1 MSIKALK
8 QKRADLVKEGDALF
22 VSAEKENRALT
33 ADEARKDD
41 EISAALL
48 DLNAQIERLERNAD
62 RMRALEVGPLDANT
76 IVDRMNSS
84 GRQNGEGGFTSFG
97 AQLLSI
103 MEASLPGGQRDPR
116 LQVFNG
122 ISAATGANESIGS
135 EGGFLVQTDYAG
147 MLIENTFNSGEIA
160 NRVTRLP
167 IGANSNGMTMNGV
180 DETSRVNG
188 SRQGGIQVYWTGE
201 AQQYTK
207 SKPSFK
213 RIKMELDK
221 LTGLIYV
228 TDEMLQDSTFLE
240 AWIAQAFP
248 KEFTFKVE
256 DAVMQGTGSGAPLG
270 WLNSSALITV
280 NKEASQV
287 AATIVSEN
295 ILNMWARMPAASR
308 SKAVWYVNQDIE
320 PQLYQMNA
328 KIKNVAGTE
337 NVGGIQT
344 PQVIFNPPGTNGN
357 ALGTLMGR
365 PVIPVEYAATL
376 GTVGDIQ
383 LVDPSQYLMI
393 DKGGITSQSSI
404 HVRFEYGETAFR
416 FTYRANGGPLAN
428 SAITPY
434 KGTNTQSPFI
444 VLQTR

>member
-22 VSAEKENRALT
+22 ASAEKENRALT
-33 ADEARKDD
+33 PDEARKDD

-48 DLNAQIERLERNAD
+48 DLNAQIERAERNAD
-62 RMRALEVGPLDANT
+62 RMRALDVGPLDANM
-76 IVDRMNSS
+76 IADRAAAAARQDAES
-84 GRQNGEGGFTSFG
+84 GFSSFG
-97 AQLLSI
+97 GQLLAV
-103 MEASLPGGQRDPR
+103 MAAGMTGGQRDPR
-116 LQVFNG
+116 LQVYGG
-122 ISAATGANESIGS
+122 INAATGLNESIGS

-160 NRVTRLP
+160 SRLLRLP
-167 IGANSNGMTMNGV
+167 IGANSNGISMNGV

-213 RIKMELDK
+213 KIKMELDK

-256 DAVMQGTGSGAPLG
+256 DAAMQGTGSGAPLG

-308 SKAVWYVNQDIE
+308 RNAVWYVNQDIE
-320 PQLYQMNA
+320 PQLYQMNT

-357 ALGTLMGR
+357 PLGTLMGR

-434 KGTNTQSPFI
+434 KGTATQSPFI